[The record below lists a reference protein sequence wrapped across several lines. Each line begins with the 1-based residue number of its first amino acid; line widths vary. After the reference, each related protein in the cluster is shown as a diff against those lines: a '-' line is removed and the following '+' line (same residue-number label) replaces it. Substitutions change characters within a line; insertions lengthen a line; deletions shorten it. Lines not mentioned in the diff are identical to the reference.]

1 MFDNMDFLSE
11 QQEKLDQELSKM
23 ELEVSVSQDQVTV
36 KANGKGEF
44 LDISIDTKLV
54 EEGDKE
60 AIEDLVLLAVNEMH
74 EKVMDAQMKGSKD
87 LLSGLLPGM

>member
-23 ELEVSVSQDQVTV
+23 ELKVSVSQDQVTV

-44 LDISIDTKLV
+44 LDISIDPKLV